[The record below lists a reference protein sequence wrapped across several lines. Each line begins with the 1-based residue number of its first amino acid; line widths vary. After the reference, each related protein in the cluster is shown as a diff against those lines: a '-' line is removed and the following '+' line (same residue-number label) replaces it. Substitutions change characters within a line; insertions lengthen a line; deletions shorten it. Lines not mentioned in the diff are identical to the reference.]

1 MDILALPKLM
11 YSRHDFK
18 NDYTYIFLD
27 LPIDKIK
34 KRMQSR

>member
-11 YSRHDFK
+11 YARHDLK

-27 LPIDKIK
+27 LPINKIK
-34 KRMQSR
+34 DRMQER